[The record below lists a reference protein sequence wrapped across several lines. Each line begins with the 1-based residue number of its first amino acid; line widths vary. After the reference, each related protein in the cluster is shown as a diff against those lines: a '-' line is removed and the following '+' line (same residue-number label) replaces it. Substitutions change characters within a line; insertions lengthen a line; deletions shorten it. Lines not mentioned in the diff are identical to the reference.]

1 MTRSVYDLTQ
11 ILGKLVGVD
20 LNLCVYN
27 YYNAAKKERINMHS
41 DTQTKNPKEI
51 AHVQNTPVVSIT
63 IKGEMNFNVH
73 ANRMDKVGKVLVK
86 LNNKNIFVWGYED
99 DQVQYH
105 SVTFEDGSE
114 ESRECFVLRKLQ
126 KFAYFDTNGN
136 GCTHH

>member
-1 MTRSVYDLTQ
+1 MKMTHMTRSVYDLTQ

-51 AHVQNTPVVSIT
+51 AHAQNTPVVSIT

-73 ANRMDKVGKVLVK
+73 ANRLDTLKAMRKLKRIDFTDKEVKDMESFPCNYADSHDPTYNFQPSTTADTNLTQDTAIGKV
-86 LNNKNIFVWGYED
+86 
-99 DQVQYH
+99 
-105 SVTFEDGSE
+105 
-114 ESRECFVLRKLQ
+114 
-126 KFAYFDTNGN
+126 
-136 GCTHH
+136 